1 MRVRQFLEQGEMQ
14 MGIVSSGSWCVG
26 VIVSGCVLLLGHAL
40 LPVAGA
46 GERSGSQSV
55 RAGHPHKV
63 APWARLSIGKR
74 HRRYY
79 VGGGAVSGGDRRDV
93 RREGTWG
100 WDYAPV
106 WTRVRLR
113 WSHGRR
119 LQGGGGEYRS
129 DGRTGLGGW
138 PGLRLFR

>member
-1 MRVRQFLEQGEMQ
+1 MQ
-14 MGIVSSGSWCVG
+14 IESSQRSWGLVVATGLMLVGGPVS
-26 VIVSGCVLLLGHAL
+26 
-40 LPVAGA
+40 VAGSA
-46 GERSGSQSV
+46 AKESSSSQSA

-63 APWARLSIGKR
+63 APWARLSIGPR
-74 HRRYY
+74 HRGYY
-79 VGGGAVSGGDRRDV
+79 VGGGAVSGGDGRDV

-100 WDYAPV
+100 WDYAPR

-129 DGRTGLGGW
+129 DGRTGLGGLL

>member
-1 MRVRQFLEQGEMQ
+1 MCGSSWIGGELKMRI
-14 MGIVSSGSWCVG
+14 GIRRNSWVLCVAVG
-26 VIVSGCVLLLGHAL
+26 GLLVVGHAL
-40 LPVAGA
+40 TPRTTA
-46 GERSGSQSV
+46 GETSDSGSA
-55 RAGHPHKV
+55 RAGRPHTV

-74 HRRYY
+74 HRGYY
-79 VGGGAVSGGDRRDV
+79 VGGGAVTGGDRRDV

-100 WDYAPV
+100 WDYAPR

-129 DGRTGLGGW
+129 DGRSGLGGL